1 MKKGL
6 IYGLMLLA
14 TLVSLWAQGERG
26 TLNGIVT
33 DASGSVV
40 PGAVV
45 TATNIETN
53 VEAQT
58 PTTDAGVYRLPY
70 LAPGTYKVSVSKPGF
85 QGAARE
91 NVILRVAQTLTVD
104 FTLQVGAVTEQVTVS
119 SDPPLLETS
128 TSEIGTY
135 VSKKEFDTWPI
146 TVGDGR
152 RQIQQF
158 IFTSLPGTVGGT
170 FEGSINGGQFY
181 SHEILIE
188 GIALGR
194 MDLQGGSNNEF
205 SPSADS
211 VSEFKLQTGVV
222 GANYS
227 GGQTSVAN
235 FVTKS
240 GTNEIHGSGYFYIQN
255 DALRANGYNNNAN
268 LIKRQPFKQ
277 SNYGYT
283 VGGPV
288 YLPKVYDGRNRTFF
302 FHNLERTRVRNFV
315 STTFSTLPVVDFK
328 RGDFSRLFSP
338 AFTGNAASGTTVG
351 TDANN
356 QPVRFGAIYDPTSA
370 ANVGGRFTRNIF
382 PNNIIPQSRF
392 DPVTRKILELAPIT
406 DPSVDVM
413 LNNIPQLGSS
423 SPVFGETMLTFKG
436 DHQISAAHR
445 MSGLFNRNFR
455 ARNNSPGGRWGIPPG
470 TPTNV
475 YQWQET
481 PGTLAR
487 LAYDWTVKPTVLN
500 HTAVGYNRFGNL
512 NQSVYVDQGWPSKIG
527 LQNVPDTHFPALQFS
542 GQPYQGSGIGGGGRL
557 GSQLAG
563 GSYNGSTIIQD
574 DMTIIRGAHNFKL
587 GFEQRRYYYNSRG
600 RGSESGIFNF
610 SPNQTAQP
618 GFTNQTGHS
627 FASFILGSVATASR
641 NINASYFGHRWR
653 STGFYFMDD
662 WKATRKL
669 TLNVGLRWETIGG
682 LLEVGD
688 RQSALDFGKPNPRAA
703 NRPGAL
709 VFLQDLGRHSFQDRY
724 WWQMSPKFGF
734 AYSMTKK
741 LVMRG
746 GYGINNT
753 PPISNGFGF
762 GGTNGFNS
770 SIQVNSN
777 NFPVRFTEDQIMRL
791 SDRFPDFQGTLPNKD
806 ASLSNGQGINYI
818 AKDSNRLAYTQNW
831 NFGFQYELP
840 QSFVMELNYVGN
852 KGTRLEAGGLDNLN
866 QLPATILSQGQVLT
880 DQWTPASGVPAPFP
894 GFSGTVLQALRPYPQ
909 FTGITQ
915 QFANFGTSFYNSAQ
929 LQVTRHF
936 KKGLAILGA
945 YTWSKAIGFNDSAL
959 DDETPADVFNRSLE
973 RSITRYHIPHFF
985 KMTWIYELPI
995 GPNKLINVPGLA
1007 GKILGGWQLTGIHQI
1022 SSGSALSI
1030 TGGPQTSPLGAARLD
1045 LVPGVPIVINPDA
1058 PISFRGFAGG
1068 VPYLNKAAFAVPPVS
1083 PGGRNQ
1089 IARLGTLGPMLP
1101 NIRGPHNVSEDL
1113 GLWKV
1118 FAFSEHRTM
1127 ELRGVFLNPFN
1138 RVGRGNPITDFSNP
1152 FFGQITGQQKGGRNI
1167 ELSARITF

>member
-1 MKKGL
+1 MRAGFFR
-6 IYGLMLLA
+6 ILA
-14 TLVSLWAQGERG
+14 LASVTWALWAQGERG
-26 TLNGIVT
+26 AFNGIVT
-33 DASGSVV
+33 DATGSVV
-40 PGAVV
+40 PGATV
-45 TATNIETN
+45 TAVNVGTSVET
-53 VEAQT
+53 QT
-58 PTTDAGVYRLPY
+58 TTTDAGVYRMPY
-70 LAPGTYKVSVSKPGF
+70 MPSGTYRLSASKSGF
-85 QGAARE
+85 QTAVRE
-91 NVILRVAQTLTVD
+91 NVILHVAQTLTVD
-104 FTLQVGAVTEQVTVS
+104 FSLQVGAVTEQVTVS

-128 TSEIGTY
+128 TSEIGQY

-211 VSEFKLQTGVV
+211 VAEFKLQTGLV
-222 GANYS
+222 GAQYS

-240 GTNEIHGSGYFYIQN
+240 GTNELHGSGYWYVQN

-268 LIKRQPFKQ
+268 NIKRQPFKQ
-277 SNYGYT
+277 HNYGYT

-288 YLPKVYDGRNRTFF
+288 YLPKLYDGRNRTFF

-315 STTFSTLPVVDFK
+315 STTFSTLPVPDFK

-338 AFTGNAASGTTVG
+338 AFTGNASSGSTIG
-351 TDANN
+351 TDANGN
-356 QPVRFGAIYDPTSA
+356 PVRFGAIYDPASS
-370 ANVGGRFTRNIF
+370 ANVGGRWTRNIF
-382 PNNIIPQSRF
+382 PGNIIPQSRW
-392 DPVTRKILELAPIT
+392 DPVARRVLELAPIT
-406 DPSVDVM
+406 DPAFDTM
-413 LNNIPQLGSS
+413 LNNIPQIGTS
-423 SPVFGETMLTFKG
+423 SPVFGETMLTLKG
-436 DHQISAAHR
+436 DHQVSAAHR
-445 MSGLFNRNFR
+445 LSGLFNRNFR

-500 HTAVGYNRFGNL
+500 HAAIGYNRFGNL

-542 GQPYQGSGIGGGGRL
+542 GQPHQGGGIGAGGRL

-563 GSYNGSTIIQD
+563 GSYNGSTIAQD
-574 DMTIIRGAHNFKL
+574 DMTIIRGKHNFKL
-587 GFEQRRYYYNSRG
+587 GFEQRRYYYNSRP

-610 SPNQTAQP
+610 SPAQTGQP
-618 GFTNQTGHS
+618 GFNTQTGHS
-627 FASFILGSVATASR
+627 FASFLLGSVSTANR
-641 NINASYFGHRWR
+641 NVNASYFGHRWR

-662 WKATRKL
+662 WKVTRKL
-669 TLNVGLRWETIGG
+669 TLNIGLRWETIGG
-682 LLEVGD
+682 LLEVAK
-688 RQSALDFGKPNPRAA
+688 RQSALDFAKPNPRAA

-709 VFLQDLGRHSFQDRY
+709 VFLEDLGRNSFQDRY
-724 WWQMSPKFGF
+724 WWQLSPKFGF
-734 AYSMTKK
+734 AYAVNNK

-777 NFPVRFTEDQIMRL
+777 TVPIRFTEDQVMRL
-791 SDRFPDFQGTLPNKD
+791 SDRFPDFQGVLPNKD
-806 ASLSNGQGINYI
+806 PSLSNAQGINYI
-818 AKDSNRLAYTQNW
+818 ARDSNRLAYVQNW

-840 QSFVMELNYVGN
+840 RHFVLEANYVGN
-852 KGTRLEAGGLDNLN
+852 KGTRLEANGLDDLN
-866 QLPATILSQGQVLT
+866 ALPTTLLSRGQVLT
-880 DQWTPASGVPAPFP
+880 DQWSPASGVPQPFP
-894 GFSGTVLQALRPYPQ
+894 GFTGTVLQALRPYPQ
-909 FTGITQ
+909 FTGIGQ
-915 QFANFGTSFYNSAQ
+915 QFANFGTSLYNSAQ
-929 LQVTRHF
+929 LQLTRHF
-936 KKGLAILGA
+936 RSGLAVLAA
-945 YTWSKAIGFNDSAL
+945 YTWSKAIGFNDSAI
-959 DDETPADVFNRSLE
+959 DAETAADVFNRSLE

-985 KMTWIYELPI
+985 KLTWIYELPI

-1007 GKILGGWQLTGIHQI
+1007 GKILGGWQLTGIHNI
-1022 SSGSALSI
+1022 SSGSPLSVG
-1030 TGGPQTSPLGAARLD
+1030 GGPQTSPFGAARLD
-1045 LVPGVPIVINPDA
+1045 LVSGQPIILNSDA
-1058 PISFRGFAGG
+1058 PINFRGVQGG
-1068 VPYLNKAAFAVPPVS
+1068 TAYLNRAAFAPPPVH
-1083 PGGRNQ
+1083 PGGRNVIQ
-1089 IARLGTLGPMLP
+1089 RPGTLGPLLP
-1101 NIRGPHNVSEDL
+1101 NIRGPHTVIEDL
-1113 GLWKV
+1113 GIWKLFRV
-1118 FAFSEHRTM
+1118 DEHRTF
-1127 ELRGVFLNPFN
+1127 EIRGVFLNPFN
-1138 RVGRGNPITDFSNP
+1138 RVGRGGLDTNWSSP
-1152 FFGQITGQQKGGRNI
+1152 FFGQLTGQQRGGRNI